1 MSSRP
6 PQETEGVAG
15 RRVIYAVMLLA
26 VIAPMV
32 WRISFRERPSA
43 MTRDIFAAIEAL
55 PPGARVVL
63 AYDFDPASEPETKPM
78 GDAFTRHLALK
89 QARIFYLT
97 LWPLGQ
103 GEIDMV
109 TRRVL
114 ATEFPEYRY
123 GTDYV
128 NLGFMS
134 GNEGVI
140 SVAMTDLKKGF
151 STDVHNASTGVDGG
165 LPIMRGVENL
175 RNMDL
180 IVDVAAG
187 YPGLREWIQYAAV
200 PGRIPIIGGSVAV
213 KSPELFPYV
222 PSQCLGILAGLKG
235 AAEYEQLLIDRY
247 PHLDRPDVRVALERM
262 GPQTVAHLVVMLLII
277 IGNVIHL
284 AHRRREGRAA

>member
-1 MSSRP
+1 MRSRGP
-6 PQETEGVAG
+6 HEVEGVIG
-15 RRVIYAVMLLA
+15 RRVIYALMLLA
-26 VIAPMV
+26 VVAPMV
-32 WRISFRERPSA
+32 WRISFKERPSA

-63 AYDFDPASEPETKPM
+63 SYDFDPASEPEMKPM
-78 GDAFTRHLALK
+78 GDAFSRHLALK

-114 ATEFPEYRY
+114 ATEYPEYRY

-151 STDVHNASTGVDGG
+151 PTDVHNASTGVDGG
-165 LPIMRGVENL
+165 LSIMRGIDNL

-200 PGRIPIIGGSVAV
+200 PGRIPIIGGSSAV

-222 PSQCLGILAGLKG
+222 PAQCLGILAGIKG
-235 AAEYEQLLIDRY
+235 AAEYEQLLLERY
-247 PHLDRPDVRVALERM
+247 PHFDRPESRVALERM

-277 IGNVIHL
+277 AGNMIHL
-284 AHRRREGRAA
+284 TRRRREGGAA